1 MVGTGRK
8 DETPPPFS
16 QPPPNRPN
24 PHLPVRPLSTMSAQS
39 TPDASPIQP
48 LHHPEQ
54 AAQIQVPQAPLGN
67 ATNAPGM
74 GGKALLA
81 KKLASNKPA
90 YVSPSDQLM
99 TPCTAKLSQA
109 KKKHFNKGKPIR
121 FAFNAGA
128 AAADDDDEKPSAP
141 TNGSPL
147 AQSAQEDDEDA
158 MDVEEAEQAPAP
170 QSRLQPAEF

>member
-1 MVGTGRK
+1 
-8 DETPPPFS
+8 
-16 QPPPNRPN
+16 
-24 PHLPVRPLSTMSAQS
+24 MSAQS

-81 KKLASNKPA
+81 KKLAAGKPA

-128 AAADDDDEKPSAP
+128 AAADDDDDDEKPSAP

-147 AQSAQEDDEDA
+147 AQSAQEDDEDK
-158 MDVEEAEQAPAP
+158 MDVEEAEQAPAS